1 MSDLADGLP
10 ATARSVIQVANVA
23 FLLYFLL
30 INTSYL
36 VLIALAVGQFASHRR
51 SARFAGSEETYAS
64 PLTSPV
70 SVLVPAY
77 NEEAVIVEAVRAMT
91 ALRYPQFEIVVVDDG
106 STDGTFERLREAFQ
120 LVPVPRV
127 IPDDVPVRGA
137 VISVHVPRHA
147 AAPIVVARK
156 QNGGRAD
163 SLNLGLNLARYPL
176 VCMVDADSL
185 LDPDALLVVSAPFA
199 QDPLRVVAT
208 GGVIRIA
215 NGCQVVA
222 GRVTDVRMPR
232 GILPR
237 IQVVEYL
244 RAFLLGRTGW
254 SQLGS
259 LMVISGAF
267 GLFRRDLVTAAG
279 GLDPATMGEDAELV
293 VRLHRRMRE
302 RGSDYRIVFVTEPV
316 SWTEV
321 PAQLRDLGKQRRR
334 WHRGLTEL
342 LWLHRTA
349 IGNPRYGRV
358 GLLGLPYYVAFEL
371 LAPLVELS
379 GIGFLVLGLL
389 AGAVNLSFAWHFLL
403 VAYGYAMLLNVV
415 ALTVEEI
422 AFHRYRRWS
431 DIGAALLASVA
442 ENLGYRQ
449 LTALWRVQG
458 SWAAIRRSG
467 GGWGVMTRR
476 GFDGPVSK

>member
-1 MSDLADGLP
+1 MTGVAFGFP
-10 ATARSVIQVANVA
+10 AAAQSVIGIADVA
-23 FLLYFLL
+23 FLCYFLV

-36 VLIALAVGQFASHRR
+36 ILIVLAIAEFASHQRA
-51 SARFAGSEETYAS
+51 ARFAGYDDAYAS
-64 PLTSPV
+64 PLTSAV
-70 SVLVPAY
+70 SVIVPAY
-77 NEEAVIVEAVRAMT
+77 NEEVAIVDAVRAMA
-91 ALRYPQFEIVVVDDG
+91 ALRYPRFEIVVVDDG
-106 STDGTFERLREAFQ
+106 STDRTFERLSEAFE
-120 LVPVPRV
+120 LVPVPKV
-127 IPDDVPVRGA
+127 IPDDVPVRGM
-137 VISVHVPRHA
+137 VLSVHVPRHSA
-147 AAPIVVARK
+147 TPVVVVRK

-163 SLNLGLNLARYPL
+163 SLNAGLNLARYPL

-208 GGVIRIA
+208 GGVIRVA

-232 GILPR
+232 RILPR

-254 SQLGS
+254 SRLRS
-259 LMVISGAF
+259 LMIISGAF
-267 GLFRRDLVTAAG
+267 GLFRRDLVVAAG

-293 VRLHRRMRE
+293 LRMHRRMRE
-302 RGSDYRIVFVTEPV
+302 RGGDYRIVFVAEPV

-321 PAQLRDLGKQRRR
+321 PARIADLGVQRRR

-342 LWLHRTA
+342 LWLHRRA
-349 IGNPRYGRV
+349 IGNPRYGRI
-358 GLLGLPYYVAFEL
+358 GLLGLPYYVIFEL
-371 LAPLVELS
+371 LAPFVELA
-379 GIGFLVLGLL
+379 GVCFLVLGL
-389 AGAVNLSFAWHFLL
+389 AIGAVDLGFAWRFLL
-403 VAYGYAMLLNVV
+403 VAYGYAMLLTVI
-415 ALTVEEI
+415 ALTVEEL

-431 DIGAALLASVA
+431 DVGAALLATVA
-442 ENLGYRQ
+442 ENVGYRQ

-467 GGWGVMTRR
+467 DGWGAMTRQ
-476 GFDGPVSK
+476 GFTAR